1 MRHEQIKVR
10 ARQVSQVQG
19 IDIQH
24 DVVIIGGG
32 MVGAASAVGLA
43 QLGLNVAVL
52 ERVQPQAYEP
62 SQPLDLRV
70 SAISAQSEK
79 LLRGLGAMDFL
90 HQARMQRFQGLETW
104 ELEGFITRFHSEQIG
119 ETHLGY
125 IVENRLIQLALWE
138 QMQTLDNVH
147 LYCPVKVKALS
158 RHIRP
163 YQVSVLSPG
172 QKAPLSSAVQV
183 TLEDGRTLTAPL
195 LVGADGANSFV
206 RQWANIGVSGWDY
219 AQSAMLINIRTAKAE
234 PPVTW
239 QQFTPKGPRSL
250 LPLPDNHASL
260 VWYDDAQKI
269 KQLSQLNNKALA
281 TQIRAQF
288 PSRLAA
294 DFEVLDK
301 GFFSLTRRH
310 AQSYFID
317 NVVILGDAAHT
328 INPLAG
334 QGVNLGFKD
343 VAALIESVKQRM
355 SVADSWWDN
364 IMLTHYQSS
373 RYRDNQL
380 MMSAMDVFYA
390 SFSNDLLPLKL
401 IRNGMLK
408 LANVEGPIKRNV
420 LKYAMGF

>member
-1 MRHEQIKVR
+1 MSQI
-10 ARQVSQVQG
+10 QG

-79 LLRGLGAMDFL
+79 LLQELGAMDFL
-90 HQARMQRFQGLETW
+90 HQVRMQRFQGLETW
-104 ELEGFITRFHSEQIG
+104 ELKGCITRFHSEQIG

-125 IVENRLIQLALWE
+125 IVENRLIQLALWK
-138 QMQTLDNVH
+138 QMQALDNVH
-147 LYCPVKVKALS
+147 LYCPAKVKALS
-158 RHIRP
+158 SQPQRH
-163 YQVSVLSPG
+163 QVSVLSSE

-183 TLEDGRTLTAPL
+183 ILEDGRTLTAPL

-219 AQSAMLINIRTAKAE
+219 AQSAMLINIKMTAAE

-250 LPLPDNHASL
+250 LPLPDNQASL
-260 VWYDDAQKI
+260 VWYDDVQKI
-269 KQLSQLNNKALA
+269 KQLFQLNNKALA

-288 PSRLAA
+288 PNRLSP

-301 GFFSLTRRH
+301 GYFSLTRRH
-310 AQSYFID
+310 AQKYFID

-343 VAALIESVKQRM
+343 VAALIESVRQRM
-355 SVADSWWDN
+355 SVTETWWDN
-364 IMLTHYQSS
+364 TMLAHYQSS

-380 MMSAMDVFYA
+380 MMSAMDAFYA
-390 SFSNDLLPLKL
+390 SFSNDLLPIKL
-401 IRNGMLK
+401 IRNGLLK
-408 LANVEGPIKRNV
+408 LANVDGPIKRKV
-420 LKYAMGF
+420 LRYAMGC